1 MVKKFSQ
8 AQKERLKKPSH
19 PWNSEG
25 KVKKKERKTTSLDLK
40 RKVLPQEDEGVIT
53 FMYIDPKF
61 MIDSFQHKLKNGLNR
76 VKYLNK
82 ARAETMRNM

>member
-25 KVKKKERKTTSLDLK
+25 KVKKERKTTSLDLK
-40 RKVLPQEDEGVIT
+40 RKVLPQEDEGVIA

-76 VKYLNK
+76 VKYLSK

>member
-25 KVKKKERKTTSLDLK
+25 KVKKKERKNTSLDLK
-40 RKVLPQEDEGVIT
+40 RKLLPQEDEGVIA
-53 FMYIDPKF
+53 FMQIDPIVL
-61 MIDSFQHKLKNGLNR
+61 IDSFQHKLKNGLNR
-76 VKYLNK
+76 VKYLSK